1 MCKVLF
7 ALHVLYRM
15 RARGGHYRQSTK
27 PKRIAR
33 ADASITVSGEVKS
46 LFIINAL
53 VVSRIMHRAEQVI
66 QRHGTQPSTEPRS
79 DRTRAEGWRFKRRSR
94 GHRPSKEG
102 QRPRGATVGDAT
114 FGHRP
119 KACRPAEPGRRA
131 SSTMSS
137 LVKQRSE
144 VLKRRPCAKPREELR
159 RGTSRTAAATAKT

>member
-1 MCKVLF
+1 VQSPFCPPCIIQDEGARR
-7 ALHVLYRM
+7 ALSAVHKAEM
-15 RARGGHYRQSTK
+15 HRASRRLDH
-27 PKRIAR
+27 RI
-33 ADASITVSGEVKS
+33 GEVKY

-53 VVSRIMHRAEQVI
+53 VVSRIMHRAERVI
-66 QRHGTQPSTEPRS
+66 QRHGTQPSTGPRS
-79 DRTRAEGWRFKRRSR
+79 DRTRAEGWRFRRRSR

-144 VLKRRPCAKPREELR
+144 VLKRRPCAKPSEELR